1 MENRDPAP
9 ATESRAPL
17 IALAAAALFGV
28 STPLAKLLIGDVSP
42 WLLAGL
48 LYLGSGLGLTVLYLF
63 RRASSSGG
71 SGEASL
77 TRSDLPWLAGTI
89 LFGGILGPVLLLYG
103 LALTDAA
110 SASLLLNLEA
120 VFTLGLAWVVFHE
133 HVDRRLFTGA
143 VAIVAGALLLSWQ
156 GGFGDASWGV
166 FLIGLACLSWGID
179 NNLTRRIS
187 AADPVVLAA
196 IKGVAAGSV
205 NTAIAFSLGAA
216 LPPVPAIGAALLV
229 GFVSYGLGLVAF
241 IVALRHLG
249 TARTGAYYGTAPF
262 IGAVAATILLGTPL
276 TATMLVAGLLMAIG
290 AWLHLSERHAH
301 EHDHVVLEHAH
312 RHVHEAHHQHAHLLD
327 DPPGEPHSH
336 LHRHEPLTHSHRH
349 WPDLHHRHRHPHKE
363 NAGPRIVNDHSRNGG
378 DR

>member
-1 MENRDPAP
+1 MENHAP
-9 ATESRAPL
+9 AIAFLTRAPL

-48 LYLGSGLGLTVLYLF
+48 LYLGSGSGLTVLYLL
-63 RRASSSGG
+63 RRASSGG

-143 VAIVAGALLLSWQ
+143 MAIVAGALLLSWQ

-187 AADPVVLAA
+187 AADPVVIAA

-205 NTAIAFSLGAA
+205 NTALAFGLGAT
-216 LPPVPAIGAALLV
+216 LPPLPVIEAALLL

-276 TATMLVAGLLMAIG
+276 TFVIMAAGLLMAIG

-301 EHDHVVLEHAH
+301 EHDHAALEHAH
-312 RHVHEAHHQHAHLLD
+312 RHVHDAHHQHVHSPN

-363 NAGPRIVNDHSRNGG
+363 EAGA
-378 DR
+378 